1 MSDEDEIV
9 YVKKQKTIHYGSLEQ
24 EMENRLRNEVE
35 NSQPVV
41 PSSSS
46 SAATLSAKIPEYFDI
61 DEEM

>member
-24 EMENRLRNEVE
+24 EMENRLRSEVE

-41 PSSSS
+41 SSSS
-46 SAATLSAKIPEYFDI
+46 SNATSKIPEYFDI